1 MSLSGGELNDIVVS
15 FLILLPLVLFFQIT
29 IFCVATMHPF
39 YNYNNCIPGIIYLIV
54 LITSV
59 ISFIEVSFVSWMA
72 ATFVLIFWG
81 FLIASIFMAD
91 LAMELDG
98 FLKPKTEKN
107 VTPEGQG
114 NIERML
120 TG

>member
-1 MSLSGGELNDIVVS
+1 
-15 FLILLPLVLFFQIT
+15 
-29 IFCVATMHPF
+29 
-39 YNYNNCIPGIIYLIV
+39 
-54 LITSV
+54 
-59 ISFIEVSFVSWMA
+59 MA

>member
-1 MSLSGGELNDIVVS
+1 MSLSGGELNDIVVF
-15 FLILLPLVLFFQIT
+15 FLILPLVLFFQIT